1 MAAQTII
8 ISGASR
14 GLGAATARISAKLGA
29 TVVLNARS
37 AVPLQKVA
45 QEIRAVGGKAL
56 AVPGDISLEEEC
68 RNLIETAVA
77 QTGSIDALINNAST
91 LDPLTSMA
99 TADPQELQHNLAVNL
114 LGPMLLTQAAMPYLR
129 QAQGRVINVSSGA
142 AVNNIAGWGAYSIS
156 KAALNH
162 FTRQLAEEEEQ
173 ITAVSFRPGII
184 DTDMQAQIRREG
196 QEDMSAERYAYF
208 QHLHLSHQL
217 LPPDLPG
224 KALAILAL
232 YAPPQW
238 SGEFLRWN
246 ADKVQQL
253 IKTVNHQR

>member
-99 TADPQELQHNLAVNL
+99 TADPQELQRQFSEVSGKMSQVARTLPEALDLAARAVGRDDL
-114 LGPMLLTQAAMPYLR
+114 ICITGSFYLAGEAKRRMADLGKKRA
-129 QAQGRVINVSSGA
+129 A
-142 AVNNIAGWGAYSIS
+142 AV
-156 KAALNH
+156 
-162 FTRQLAEEEEQ
+162 
-173 ITAVSFRPGII
+173 V
-184 DTDMQAQIRREG
+184 
-196 QEDMSAERYAYF
+196 
-208 QHLHLSHQL
+208 
-217 LPPDLPG
+217 
-224 KALAILAL
+224 
-232 YAPPQW
+232 
-238 SGEFLRWN
+238 
-246 ADKVQQL
+246 
-253 IKTVNHQR
+253 